1 MKFSNKTI
9 IILSGILISVTLI
22 PYLSNVIFENL
33 QNYQVKSN
41 GRKIL
46 LIYTGGTI
54 GMEESPQGYVPK
66 KHFLQKKLKSFLD
79 MYPKGQKKG
88 IADYDIIEMNP
99 LLDSS
104 NMTPKDWNK
113 IIERIQNNYGKYD
126 AFIVVHGTD
135 TMAYSSSAV
144 SFAFQNLTKPIIFT
158 GSQIPLARLRN
169 DGDNNLITSMV
180 LASNFNIPEV
190 MLVFN
195 NQILRGNRAKK
206 VSSNKLNAFQSPN
219 YPQLGAFGYDKM
231 PRIDS
236 TLIQNNNFG
245 FTNANKYDT
254 DKKVVVIWLTPGIDF
269 DTFKSLFIAD
279 SNIKG
284 VILLTYGIGDG
295 PVNNKDFIGFLN
307 FLKERDIIVI
317 NTSQC
322 LEGKVDQGDYRTG
335 SMLRS
340 HGVVSGV
347 DMTTEAAYCKLLYL
361 LTIYGSNTSMIR
373 TTMKDDIRGELSLKG
388 SEKEFSIFNL

>member
-9 IILSGILISVTLI
+9 IILSGILILI
-22 PYLSNVIFENL
+22 ALVPHLSNVIFENL
-33 QNYQVKSN
+33 QNYQVKSS
-41 GRKIL
+41 GRKVL

-79 MYPKGQKKG
+79 MYPKSQQTG

-104 NMTPKDWNK
+104 NMTPNDWNK
-113 IIERIQNNYGKYD
+113 IIEKIQNNYGKYD

-135 TMAYSSSAV
+135 TMAYSSSAI

>member
-9 IILSGILISVTLI
+9 ILAGILILVALV
-22 PYLSNVIFENL
+22 PHLSNDIFENL
-33 QNYQVKSN
+33 QNYQVKSS
-41 GRKIL
+41 GRRVL

-54 GMEESPQGYVPK
+54 GMVKSPQGYVPK

-79 MYPKGQKKG
+79 MYPKSQKTG
-88 IADYDIIEMNP
+88 IAEYDIIEMNP

-113 IIERIQNNYGKYD
+113 IIEKIQNNYGKYD
-126 AFIVVHGTD
+126 AFIVIHGTD
-135 TMAYSSSAV
+135 TMAYSSSAI
-144 SFAFQNLTKPIIFT
+144 SFAFKNLTKPIIFT
-158 GSQIPLARLRN
+158 GSIIPLAKLRN

-231 PRIDS
+231 PRLDS

-245 FTNANKYDT
+245 LTSANYYNIDQ
-254 DKKVVVIWLTPGIDF
+254 KVIVIWLTPGIDF
-269 DTFKSLFIAD
+269 NTFKCLFIAD
-279 SNIKG
+279 SKIKG

-295 PVNNKDFIGFLN
+295 PINNKDFIGFLN
-307 FLKERDIIVI
+307 FLRDRDIIVI
-317 NTSQC
+317 NISQC
-322 LEGKVDQGDYRTG
+322 LEGKVNQGDYRTG

-340 HGVVSGV
+340 NGVVSGV

-361 LTIYGSNTSMIR
+361 LTIYGSNTGTIR
-373 TTMKDDIRGELSLKG
+373 TIMKYDIRGELSLKG

>member
-1 MKFSNKTI
+1 
-9 IILSGILISVTLI
+9 
-22 PYLSNVIFENL
+22 
-33 QNYQVKSN
+33 
-41 GRKIL
+41 
-46 LIYTGGTI
+46 
-54 GMEESPQGYVPK
+54 
-66 KHFLQKKLKSFLD
+66 
-79 MYPKGQKKG
+79 
-88 IADYDIIEMNP
+88 
-99 LLDSS
+99 
-104 NMTPKDWNK
+104 MTPKDWNK